1 MDKMKKFKKE
11 KERFWSGERGQS
23 GAVFRLLVD
32 SIVGLAILM
41 IILGSLMYFESL
53 NNNASRQEFFSK
65 VTAAVNSPDGTV
77 VESNNRIVFPSGSGF
92 TNGDMSTL
100 TGYPKECFSFQSQ
113 LGMAEAS
120 DEIIRFNGNVKT
132 KVYIRCIVEDARYT
146 LLF

>member
-1 MDKMKKFKKE
+1 M
-11 KERFWSGERGQS
+11 
-23 GAVFRLLVD
+23 
-32 SIVGLAILM
+32 
-41 IILGSLMYFESL
+41 
-53 NNNASRQEFFSK
+53 
-65 VTAAVNSPDGTV
+65 

-132 KVYIRCIVEDARYT
+132 KVYIRCIVEDASCT
-146 LLF
+146 AEIEQTDGCCKINCLISFGEPIIVIE